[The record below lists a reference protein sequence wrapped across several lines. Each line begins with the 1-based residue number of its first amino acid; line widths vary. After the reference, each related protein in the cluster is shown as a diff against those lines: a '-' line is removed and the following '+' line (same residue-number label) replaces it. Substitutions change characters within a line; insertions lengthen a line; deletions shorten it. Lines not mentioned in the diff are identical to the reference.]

1 MEANASHGGTAA
13 PLPKRQRS
21 EAAGEAA
28 GGAEGPH
35 TAAEDM
41 ADTAPANEED
51 GVELDLEFEEDTFR
65 INGPTGLDFTSR
77 STMGLLT
84 PAAAARV
91 RREALAIDA
100 ADRPTGGG
108 GGEGG
113 SGAGGDVDGDVG
125 GSADG
130 LDSSFWIPATTD
142 VAALRGVE
150 QLVMDI
156 FRLHT
161 RHATFDPLRSGAEW
175 WVQVRR
181 PDAVTG
187 GVTGGVTHGEEEGAG
202 DEEGEGEEEGEGGQ
216 SKATEATEAKEA
228 NDAMRD
234 AKEATET
241 KETKDAKE
249 AKEAKEARAATE
261 AMEEGLDVELRGE
274 SIQMHWDKDEVLHGM
289 YGIHAT
295 PQLSTVTYL
304 GKNPTNLAHIH
315 VLQELECW

>member
-1 MEANASHGGTAA
+1 MMEANASA

-21 EAAGEAA
+21 EIADGGESAGEAAGEAA
-28 GGAEGPH
+28 AGAEGPH
-35 TAAEDM
+35 TTAEDM
-41 ADTAPANEED
+41 EDMAPANEED

-77 STMGLLT
+77 STMDLLT

-108 GGEGG
+108 GGGGDGGDGCDGDDDGEGG
-113 SGAGGDVDGDVG
+113 SGAGCDDGGDAG
-125 GSADG
+125 GSAHG

-142 VAALRGVE
+142 LAALRGVE

-161 RHATFDPLRSGAEW
+161 RHAVFDPLRSGAEW

-187 GVTGGVTHGEEEGAG
+187 GITQGEEEGAG
-202 DEEGEGEEEGEGGQ
+202 GEGAGEEEGEGGQ
-216 SKATEATEAKEA
+216 SKVAKSTEATEAKEA
-228 NDAMRD
+228 
-234 AKEATET
+234 
-241 KETKDAKE
+241 KE
-249 AKEAKEARAATE
+249 AKEATVTKDAKGAREAREARAATE

-274 SIQMHWDKDEVLHGM
+274 TIQMHWDKDEVLHGM

-304 GKNPTNLAHIH
+304 GKHPT
-315 VLQELECW
+315 